1 MGVILVSDQHKKCK
15 FARDNPMLREARHP
29 CVVRTFGGG
38 DFIPNDTVIGIADVS
53 LL

>member
-1 MGVILVSDQHKKCK
+1 MFIILLK
-15 FARDNPMLREARHP
+15 FYFYYFQPFIEIREARHP